1 MVTARHPMPLLA
13 LVGVSLAASS
23 CSLRSMAV
31 NTIGNVLASS
41 RDVYASDE
49 DPELVRD
56 ALPFSLKTFET
67 LLDSSP
73 EHEGILLSVCSG
85 FTVYANL
92 FLQTDADLAEWD
104 DYGRAL
110 ELRERA
116 RKMYVRA
123 RDYCLRR
130 LDLKYPGITERLVLE
145 PETAVMATELD
156 DIEVLYWLGAS
167 WGLAISNGL
176 DHPELVADLPAVK
189 ALLRHALEL
198 DEGYARGSIHGA
210 LITLEGLPRE
220 MGGSPERAR
229 EHFDRA
235 VELSD
240 GLDASHYVTLA
251 SSVSRAAE
259 DRAEFERLLQQAL
272 AVDPN
277 EDESLRLLNLVTQ
290 KRARALLDHIDE
302 LFFEEETSS

>member
-1 MVTARHPMPLLA
+1 MVMTREPMPLLA
-13 LVGVSLAASS
+13 LVVVSLAAAS

-31 NTIGNVLASS
+31 NTIGDVLASS

-73 EHEGILLSVCSG
+73 EHEGLLLSVCSG

-92 FLQTDADLAEWD
+92 FLETDADLAEWD

-130 LDLKYPGITERLVLE
+130 LDLKYPGITERLVRE
-145 PETAVMATELD
+145 PETAVIATELD
-156 DIEVLYWLGAS
+156 DVEVLYWLGAS

-176 DHPELVADLPAVK
+176 DHPELVADLPAVR

-198 DEGYARGSIHGA
+198 DEDYERGSIHGA

-251 SSVSRAAE
+251 SSVSPAAE

-290 KRARALLDHIDE
+290 KRARDLLAHIDE